1 MVAQGRVEPM
11 KIKIKKPNPAFK
23 LRQVLPQLPNLSGR
37 VAAKEIAKEASAA
50 KSVAGATGA
59 AWVTTE

>member
-1 MVAQGRVEPM
+1 M